1 MRYQTFITSSADGG
15 TWDGIFRKREV
26 SEYSTIISCSEERD
40 KNQASNELDSG
51 PPKLKLRE
59 PPQDDWSRAA
69 AAAAAIS
76 AQEPLPHTLWSWGAR
91 LRAAAR
97 VPIAATT
104 ASSCKTPPRSS
115 QSPSRHALSS
125 VESGSPIQVGL
136 G

>member
-1 MRYQTFITSSADGG
+1 MPPLVPTR
-15 TWDGIFRKREV
+15 
-26 SEYSTIISCSEERD
+26 CSEERD

-51 PPKLKLRE
+51 PPKLRLRE

-76 AQEPLPHTLWSWGAR
+76 AQDPLPHTLWRWGAR

-125 VESGSPIQVGL
+125 VESGSPVGCFFESFYVWFPP
-136 G
+136 GSVISGAK